1 MISMTTQE
9 SNFLSLCSEI
19 SKKEKVKLITAL
31 RRMMD
36 MDTEGTFYGVTDQL
50 TSSGL
55 LVNDFIRL
63 LKERGEKK

>member
-1 MISMTTQE
+1 MTTQE

-19 SKKEKVKLITAL
+19 SKKEKVKLSTAL